1 MFTQFLTDTRTCPK
15 KNAAVSIC
23 EWFDS
28 LSLSL
33 SLSLSHTHT
42 HTHTHTH
49 KHLLTLARFPVCVC
63 VCVCTGCVL
72 ASEFL
77 DLKLTRNQIL
87 DAALIVENHP
97 DNLSAAIW
105 GKGTVRLE
113 DFCFF
118 YTHKTTNTR
127 AHAHTQTHTHTYVC
141 ICI

>member
-1 MFTQFLTDTRTCPK
+1 M
-15 KNAAVSIC
+15 
-23 EWFDS
+23 
-28 LSLSL
+28 
-33 SLSLSHTHT
+33 
-42 HTHTHTH
+42 
-49 KHLLTLARFPVCVC
+49 CVC

-113 DFCFF
+113 DFFF
-118 YTHKTTNTR
+118 LHPQNHEHARARTHAN
-127 AHAHTQTHTHTYVC
+127 THTHTYVC